1 MHREKV
7 RSMFQHGY
15 NSYMQHAYPRDELCP
30 LSCSG
35 RDTWGK
41 FSLTLI
47 DSLDTLAVGAAMPP
61 PHTHTQ
67 PHDLNTH
74 TAIKCLCVCMQVMGN
89 MSEFQRAYNL
99 VISNPSFDINVNVSV
114 FETNIRGECSC
125 SVHTSHCLT
134 STCPPPLLFP

>member
-15 NSYMQHAYPRDELCP
+15 DSYMQHAYPRDELCP

-47 DSLDTLAVGAAMPP
+47 DSLDTLAVGASMLPPPPP
-61 PHTHTQ
+61 PHHT
-67 PHDLNTH
+67 T
-74 TAIKCLCVCMQVMGN
+74 
-89 MSEFQRAYNL
+89 
-99 VISNPSFDINVNVSV
+99 
-114 FETNIRGECSC
+114 
-125 SVHTSHCLT
+125 
-134 STCPPPLLFP
+134 PLP